1 MRSPSIAAQLSPH
14 INEWRFLTFF
24 DGATVLLREPLAD
37 EKASYRL
44 ASTGIGTYL
53 TAFDSYF
60 NAVADLA
67 FPLID
72 GDVTKAG
79 RPVVN
84 FRVWSEF

>member
-1 MRSPSIAAQLSPH
+1 M
-14 INEWRFLTFF
+14 
-24 DGATVLLREPLAD
+24 AD
-37 EKASYRL
+37 EKACLPPRQHP
-44 ASTGIGTYL
+44 ASVRYL